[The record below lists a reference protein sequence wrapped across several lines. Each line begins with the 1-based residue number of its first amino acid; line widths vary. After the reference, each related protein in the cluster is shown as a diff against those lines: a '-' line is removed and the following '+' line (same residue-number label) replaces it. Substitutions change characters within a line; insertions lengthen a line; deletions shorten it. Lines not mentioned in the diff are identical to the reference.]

1 MKIYNA
7 YLKRI
12 TMSPLLYV
20 SILGVFAICCFGMS
34 SQSGHP
40 GGVIFMY
47 DVMLDISSY
56 RKLIMLFA
64 TLPFGTVY
72 CREWNEK
79 NANYIICRS
88 SVARHLSAYILF
100 QFITA
105 FLVAFMGIIL
115 SVAVF
120 CINGK
125 LFISNP
131 NPYTDTFGQLM
142 NENDVLLYLFFR
154 SYHYSFSIAVW
165 ALAGTAMSSIFLNPY
180 IAICSPLVFSYVLE
194 MITIENSFLPDLWHL
209 SLSYTEVS
217 DNPFIA
223 SAFITIIFSV
233 LGAVFAAVF
242 WNQAKRRVQNV
253 IS

>member
-1 MKIYNA
+1 MKIYIA

-12 TMSPLLYV
+12 VTSPLLYV
-20 SILGVFAICCFGMS
+20 SILGVFVICCFGMS

-40 GGVIFMY
+40 CGVIFMY
-47 DVMLDISSY
+47 DVMLDLSSY

-64 TLPFGTVY
+64 ALPFGTVY

-79 NANYIICRS
+79 SANYIICRS
-88 SVARHLSAYILF
+88 SAAKHLSAYILF
-100 QFITA
+100 QFITS
-105 FLVAFMGIIL
+105 FLVTFIGMIL
-115 SVAVF
+115 SAAVF

-131 NPYTDTFGQLM
+131 NPYTDAFGKLI
-142 NENDVLLYLFFR
+142 NDNYVLLYLFFR

-217 DNPFIA
+217 DNPFVA

-242 WNQAKRRVQNV
+242 WNRAKRRIQNV

>member
-1 MKIYNA
+1 MKIYIA

-12 TMSPLLYV
+12 VTSPLLYV

-34 SQSGHP
+34 SQSDHP

-56 RKLIMLFA
+56 RKLMMLFA
-64 TLPFGTVY
+64 TLPFGAVY

-79 NANYIICRS
+79 TANYIICRS
-88 SVARHLSAYILF
+88 SVTKHLSAYILF

-105 FLVAFMGIIL
+105 FLVTFIGILL
-115 SVAVF
+115 SVAAF
-120 CINGK
+120 CIDGT

-131 NPYTDTFGQLM
+131 NAYTDAFGQLM
-142 NENDVLLYLFFR
+142 NEKYVLLYLLFR
-154 SYHYSFSIAVW
+154 TYHYSFSIAVW
-165 ALAGTAMSSIFLNPY
+165 ALSGIAMSSVFLNPY

-194 MITIENSFLPDLWHL
+194 MITIENSFMPDLWHL

-217 DNPFIA
+217 TNPFIA

-233 LGAVFAAVF
+233 LGMIFGAFF
-242 WNQAKRRVQNV
+242 WNLAKRRVQNV

>member
-79 NANYIICRS
+79 KCELYY
-88 SVARHLSAYILF
+88 LSFVRCKA
-100 QFITA
+100 
-105 FLVAFMGIIL
+105 
-115 SVAVF
+115 
-120 CINGK
+120 
-125 LFISNP
+125 FIS
-131 NPYTDTFGQLM
+131 
-142 NENDVLLYLFFR
+142 V
-154 SYHYSFSIAVW
+154 YSVSVYYCFSGCIYGNNIKRCCILHQW
-165 ALAGTAMSSIFLNPY
+165 KIIYQQSK
-180 IAICSPLVFSYVLE
+180 
-194 MITIENSFLPDLWHL
+194 
-209 SLSYTEVS
+209 SLH
-217 DNPFIA
+217 
-223 SAFITIIFSV
+223 
-233 LGAVFAAVF
+233 
-242 WNQAKRRVQNV
+242 
-253 IS
+253 